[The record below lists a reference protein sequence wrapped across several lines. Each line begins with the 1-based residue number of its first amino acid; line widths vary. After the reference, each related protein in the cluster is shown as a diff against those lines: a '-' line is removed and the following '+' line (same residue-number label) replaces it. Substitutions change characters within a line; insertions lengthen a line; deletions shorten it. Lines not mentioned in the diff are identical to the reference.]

1 MNVNGY
7 RALLSS
13 LLIVSAC
20 GGAGTDATP
29 TSGTTPTT
37 VTASTTTS
45 TTTTNIESWVW
56 GVGEVDLGEGFLL
69 GPCSGDA
76 DQFACISMNGSV
88 IGSAEHLAFP
98 VDTFDLLDGVDDPET
113 SLELIA
119 ADYVATFKADRESTC
134 PNLEFVPLAPTSST
148 IGGSEGRRY
157 GFQELDGGRVVEKN
171 VIYGVRG
178 DENIDLFSFSAIAAG
193 ACLSNEGELAD
204 PAVLDLLLSRLDQA
218 IAVVDSG

>member
-1 MNVNGY
+1 M
-7 RALLSS
+7 
-13 LLIVSAC
+13 
-20 GGAGTDATP
+20 
-29 TSGTTPTT
+29 
-37 VTASTTTS
+37 
-45 TTTTNIESWVW
+45 
-56 GVGEVDLGEGFLL
+56 DLGDGYAL

-134 PNLEFVPLAPTSST
+134 PNLEFVPLAPTIST

-171 VIYGVRG
+171 LIYGVRG

-204 PAVLDLLLSRLDQA
+204 PAVLDLLLPRLDQA